1 MNSLI
6 IISILFSLFNYC
18 NSLLI
23 LPFPDVAPTIASG
36 DKISIPISNDKFIIS
51 NCAALGNSYLYT
63 EDNERT
69 EYSPVAYFRNGETL
83 ELYIPEINGDASK
96 KFFVVVELPLAEA
109 IIKTGSFNVSGGSAI
124 NLPKTDGC
132 GKEVKFSN
140 KETNIGSDV
149 KSNESNNSNENNKE
163 STENKPNNK
172 DNIVENDNQNS
183 SNILSAANTSTTTN
197 NNQEEQGSNHAVIIA
212 CAGTS
217 VVALVV
223 ISGFVF
229 LRGKSYM
236 KGDSDVSY
244 TSLNYNNTYSPKPF
258 NAVGGLY
265 DNLTKSNDDFD
276 RDYQLRCL
284 NDVPSQVSY
293 PVSLSD
299 GSCVNMD
306 KNTDIFEQ
314 TDDAPEVPEIPQELP
329 ITKHIVE
336 EIVINPEKVLSE
348 TINSNA
354 VSAVVTTASVALA
367 INECGDLTID
377 KSNFVCE
384 DSKLEKS
391 NSTSSSGS
399 CSTCSGSCSCSSC
412 SSCSCSCSGKGSCSC
427 SCTESSR
434 FTSTINNESSL
445 KLLSL
450 DFNSTNGDTTRGY
463 SVFVDKENDSKRM
476 TNYTETNYDDS
487 RRMTNYTETNY
498 DDSRRMTNYTE
509 TNYDDSRRMTNYT
522 ETNYDDSR
530 RNTAYTDY
538 TEDSR
543 RNTAYTD
550 YTEDSRR
557 NTAYTD
563 YTEDSRRNTAY
574 TDYTEDSRRNTAYTD
589 YTTEDSRRNTAYTD
603 YTTEDSRRNT
613 AYTDYTTEDS
623 RRNTAYTD
631 YTEGSS
637 YTNRDSRYS
646 EYTSRDSRYSE
657 YTEGSSYTSCSCS
670 ESDCDCSHRKSEYT
684 TDYSSYTDSRRQ
696 TYTTT
701 DYSSYTSDF
710 CETQDASSDFP
721 SKILPNTSIE
731 PFGYSITNE
740 SLIAIQS
747 KQNVM
752 RDSICSLLPEVPIE
766 GKPPKIDL
774 EFIAQKDYQTSK
786 SGELNVKTKDVLRV
800 IESLDG
806 GCYMVANANTGKS
819 GKIPAYIISTLL

>member
-6 IISILFSLFNYC
+6 ILSIIYSLINIC
-18 NSLLI
+18 NCLKI
-23 LPFPDVAPTIASG
+23 LPYPNVPSTIPAG
-36 DKISIPISNDKFIIS
+36 DKISVPISNDRFIIS
-51 NCAALGNSYLYT
+51 NCAALGNTFLYT
-63 EDNERT
+63 EDNQRT
-69 EYSPVAYFRNGETL
+69 EYSPVAFFKDGKTL
-83 ELYIPEINGDASK
+83 ELYIPEIKGDASK

-109 IIKTGSFNVSGGSAI
+109 IIKTGSFIVTGGSSI

-132 GKEVKFSN
+132 GKTVKFSN
-140 KETNIGSDV
+140 KESNLGEE
-149 KSNESNNSNENNKE
+149 KSAEPKENKE
-163 STENKPNNK
+163 SNGNLESFVP
-172 DNIVENDNQNS
+172 NDNKNNP
-183 SNILSAANTSTTTN
+183 NILSAANTSNSTN
-197 NNQEEQGSNHAVIIA
+197 PEEQGNSHMAIIA

-236 KGDSDVSY
+236 KGDSEVSY
-244 TSLNYNNTYSPKPF
+244 TSLNNAYSNGNNYSPKPY

-276 RDYQLRCL
+276 RDYQLKCL

-299 GSCVNMD
+299 GSCINMD
-306 KNTDIFEQ
+306 KTTDIFEQ
-314 TDDAPEVPEIPQELP
+314 NEDVPEVPEIPQELP

-367 INECGDLTID
+367 YNEIGDLTID
-377 KSNFVCE
+377 NSNIAYTNNE
-384 DSKLEKS
+384 DSKMVEKS
-391 NSTSSSGS
+391 ISSSSSGS

-412 SSCSCSCSGKGSCSC
+412 SCSCSGSSCN
-427 SCTESSR
+427 ESSR
-434 FTSTINNESSL
+434 LTSTNNESSL

-450 DFNSTNGDTTRGY
+450 DFSTNGDTTRGY
-463 SVFVDKENDSKRM
+463 SVFVDKP
-476 TNYTETNYDDS
+476 
-487 RRMTNYTETNY
+487 

-530 RNTAYTDY
+530 RNTAFTDYTQDSRRDTQFTDYTQDSRRDTQYTDYTVDSRRDTQYTDYTQDSRRDTQYTDY

-543 RNTAYTD
+543 RNTQ
-550 YTEDSRR
+550 
-557 NTAYTD
+557 
-563 YTEDSRRNTAY
+563 
-574 TDYTEDSRRNTAYTD
+574 
-589 YTTEDSRRNTAYTD
+589 
-603 YTTEDSRRNT
+603 
-613 AYTDYTTEDS
+613 
-623 RRNTAYTD
+623 YTD
-631 YTEGSS
+631 YTEGTSYTTDRDSRRLTNYTEASS

-670 ESDCDCSHRKSEYT
+670 DSDCDCSRRKSEYT
-684 TDYSSYTDSRRQ
+684 EYSSYTDSRRYSSFTDSRRQ
-696 TYTTT
+696 TYTT
-701 DYSSYTSDF
+701 DYSSYSSDF
-710 CETQDASSDFP
+710 CETQDASDLP

-731 PFGYSITNE
+731 PFGESMTTE

-752 RDSICSLLPEVPIE
+752 RDSVCGMLPSGPME
-766 GKPPKIDL
+766 GKPPKLDL
-774 EFIAQKDYQTSK
+774 EFVAQNAYQASK
-786 SGELNVKTKDVLRV
+786 SGELNVKAMDVLRI
-800 IESLDG
+800 IENLDG
-806 GCYMVANANTGKS
+806 GCYMVSNVTTGMS
-819 GKIPAYIISTLL
+819 GKIPAYVISTLL

>member
-1 MNSLI
+1 MNTLI
-6 IISILFSLFNYC
+6 IISIIFSLINFC

-23 LPFPDVAPTIASG
+23 LPFPNVPSTIASG

-51 NCAALGNSYLYT
+51 NCAALGNSFLYT
-63 EDNERT
+63 ENNERT
-69 EYSPVAYFRNGETL
+69 EYSPVAYFKDGKTL
-83 ELYIPEINGDASK
+83 ELYIPEVKEASK

-109 IIKTGSFNVSGGSAI
+109 IIKTGSFTVSAGSTI
-124 NLPKTDGC
+124 DLPKTDGC
-132 GKEVKFSN
+132 GKTVRFSN
-140 KETNIGSDV
+140 KENNISDE
-149 KSNESNNSNENNKE
+149 KKENDGKIE
-163 STENKPNNK
+163 AEDKPSPK
-172 DNIVENDNQNS
+172 VDNIVPNDGSNNP
-183 SNILSAANTSTTTN
+183 NILSADNTSNST
-197 NNQEEQGSNHAVIIA
+197 QPEEQGNGHMAIIA

-229 LRGKSYM
+229 MRGKSYM
-236 KGDSDVSY
+236 KGGDSEVSY
-244 TSLNYNNTYSPKPF
+244 TSLNYNTSPKQF

-306 KNTDIFEQ
+306 KTTDIFEQ
-314 TDDAPEVPEIPQELP
+314 TDDAPEVPEVPEIPQQDLP

-377 KSNFVCE
+377 NSNIAYGTE
-384 DSKLEKS
+384 ESKIEKS

-412 SSCSCSCSGKGSCSC
+412 SCSCSGNGSCSC
-427 SCTESSR
+427 CESSR
-434 FTSTINNESSL
+434 LTATTKDESSL

-450 DFNSTNGDTTRGY
+450 DFNTSTNGDTTRGY
-463 SVFVDKENDSKRM
+463 SVFVDKPDDSRRL

-574 TDYTEDSRRNTAYTD
+574 TDYTEGTSYTDRDSRRLTN
-589 YTTEDSRRNTAYTD
+589 
-603 YTTEDSRRNT
+603 
-613 AYTDYTTEDS
+613 
-623 RRNTAYTD
+623 

-657 YTEGSSYTSCSCS
+657 YTEGSSYSSCSCS
-670 ESDCDCSHRKSEYT
+670 DPECSHRKSYSEYSSY
-684 TDYSSYTDSRRQ
+684 TDSRRYSSYTDSRRQ
-696 TYTTT
+696 TYTT
-701 DYSSYTSDF
+701 DYSSYSSDF

-731 PFGYSITNE
+731 PFGDSMTTE

-752 RDSICSLLPEVPIE
+752 RESVCGMLPSGPME
-766 GKPPKIDL
+766 GKPPKLDL
-774 EFIAQKDYQTSK
+774 EFIAQKPYEAAK
-786 SGELNVKTKDVLRV
+786 SGELNVKTMDVLRV
-800 IESLDG
+800 IENLDG
-806 GCYMVANANTGKS
+806 GCYMVSNSTTGMS